1 MSAAELKIEPD
12 AIVSTVTS
20 SASYK
25 TLSSKADDNAT
36 DITGLK
42 TRMTTAESKIDQKA
56 DSITLSV
63 LETKVDGIAVG
74 GRNLLRGTTGT
85 GLCRPAGKPSKSIW
99 VAEFGQLR

>member
-63 LETKVDGIAVG
+63 LETKVDGISVG
-74 GRNLLRGTTGT
+74 GRNLLRGTNQGHDQL
-85 GLCRPAGKPSKSIW
+85 GLVYADRWKNH
-99 VAEFGQLR
+99 